1 MNKKKRVYKYANGGL
16 LKDSG
21 YVFNSLPQY
30 GLGSWLGENAG
41 TIGSVAGAGLSLIP
55 GVGPLLGAAAGA
67 AGNMIGGSYA
77 AKQQEAEQAK
87 LVADQEAQQR
97 FSVGQQN
104 AMSQYQAQS
113 NPMYGAVFAC
123 GGKMRYADGGMI
135 GSNAGGQLVQDTK
148 GLDNV
153 TVFANGGSHENNI
166 KGGITLGNR
175 AQVEQNEVR
184 FGDYIFSDRL
194 PYKK

>member
-77 AKQQEAEQAK
+77 TKQQEAERAK
-87 LVADQEAQQR
+87 LVAEQEAQQK
-97 FSVGQQN
+97 FAVGQQN
-104 AMSQYQAQS
+104 AMAQYQSQA

-123 GGKMRYADGGMI
+123 GGKMANGGVV
-135 GSNAGGQLVQDTK
+135 GSNAGNQLVQDAK
-148 GLDNV
+148 GLNDI

>member
-1 MNKKKRVYKYANGGL
+1 MNKKKRTYKYANGGL
-16 LKDSG
+16 LRDSG

-30 GLGSWLGENAG
+30 GLGSWMKENAG
-41 TIGSVAGAGLSLIP
+41 TIGSVAGTALNFIP

-67 AGNMIGGSYA
+67 AGNMIGGNYA
-77 AKQQEAEQAK
+77 AQQQEAEAAK
-87 LVADQEAQQR
+87 IKAEQEAQQK
-97 FSVGQQN
+97 FAVGQQN
-104 AMSQYQAQS
+104 AMAQYQSQA

-123 GGKMRYADGGMI
+123 GGKMADGGMI
-135 GSNAGGQLVQDTK
+135 GSNAGSQLVQDTK

-153 TVFANGGSHENNI
+153 TVFANGGSHESNI

-184 FGDYIFSDRL
+184 YKDYIFSDRL